1 MSQIKDILRDL
12 NPWWEDKFELEF
24 KDREIYKKLQKFV
37 SLRQIIAFTGLR
49 RTGKTTLMMKLVKDA
64 LKKGF
69 DARNIIY
76 FSFDEFR
83 EVEIRE
89 VMRAYE
95 EIMEKDLR
103 DGKYLVLFDEIQKLN
118 NWEDQLKVI
127 YDTFKNIKLI
137 ISGSE
142 SLFIKWS
149 RETLAGRIFEF
160 KIEPLTFKE
169 FLIFKEIKLK
179 PIGLYERDLKRLFNE
194 FILTMGF
201 PELDGISDKEIIRKY
216 VKEGIVDKI
225 VYRDFIKLFNV
236 KDVSVVES
244 LLNILMEEPGQLIE
258 VSELAKELKISRQTV
273 SNYLSYLEDSFL
285 IRKLYNFSKSR
296 RKIERKLKKYYP
308 AMVSV
313 GLLFRDDSFS
323 KSKVFEWLIV
333 NQLKAEYFWRDPYKN
348 EVDVINA
355 DKKIVPIEIKYGKL
369 DTKGILSFMKKF
381 RVNEGQIVS
390 FDKEDKLKID
400 GKVISVVPGFKFLLK

>member
-201 PELDGISDKEIIRKY
+201 PELVGICDKEIIRKY